1 MTSCSVKG
9 GDDTLDGG
17 AGNDILL
24 GGAGDDT
31 LIGGLGSDILSG
43 GDGEDEFVWH
53 DGDLDGGTDVIT
65 DFHVSE
71 DKIDISDL
79 LGQDETMEELLSDVS
94 ANVVDSNGIELTIQR
109 DNGQTTQSIKLD
121 NVVDQLNGIDT
132 SHGSITG
139 NDLTS
144 LLNEIIKS
152 HD

>member
-1 MTSCSVKG
+1 M
-9 GDDTLDGG
+9 
-17 AGNDILL
+17 
-24 GGAGDDT
+24 
-31 LIGGLGSDILSG
+31 
-43 GDGEDEFVWH
+43 
-53 DGDLDGGTDVIT
+53 
-65 DFHVSE
+65 SE

-94 ANVVDSNGIELTIQR
+94 ANVVDSNGIELSIQR